1 MGHGMKLLKC
11 LLSTIAIVLLLS
23 QLCTA
28 QQYRFEVPKV
38 LFEVQI
44 EKDSTVELYYEIV
57 FKNAAGAHPIDFVD
71 IGLPKTDLRATVLE
85 TGCNGEP
92 AISRAPSEYVHP
104 GIAVGLRN
112 PIPPEETGT
121 FYFRI
126 KQVYVNGYVRY
137 SNIRQVVLENS
148 AKTKFSIYPN
158 PSKGIVG
165 IKFDN
170 KTKGI
175 FKVLVYTT
183 LGQMAVTRDVVVDFG
198 SPYMELAKLEPGVYW
213 VRLTDKKSLETSVTQ
228 LLIK

>member
-1 MGHGMKLLKC
+1 VLPLNIRTFNAYRLTNENVDLKWEADDDP
-11 LLSTIAIVLLLS
+11 LSS
-23 QLCTA
+23 
-28 QQYRFEVPKV
+28 Y
-38 LFEVQI
+38 
-44 EKDSTVELYYEIV
+44 YYEVEVSRNGTNFSSIGTV
-57 FKNAAGAHPIDFVD
+57 RKN
-71 IGLPKTDLRATVLE
+71 TE
-85 TGCNGEP
+85 TISPYKMGFTANNG
-92 AISRAPSEYVHP
+92 
-104 GIAVGLRN
+104 
-112 PIPPEETGT
+112 ETGT

-126 KQVYVNGYVRY
+126 KQVYANGYVRY

-148 AKTKFSIYPN
+148 AKRKFSIYPN

-198 SPYMELAKLEPGVYW
+198 SPYMELARLEPGVYW
-213 VRLTDKKSLETSVTQ
+213 IRLTDKKSLETSVTQ